1 MKVLVKRLIVSY
13 PGQVNFSL
21 CCPCSPLPTTCQW
34 FPAQKRTFIAKLIIL
49 INFPFVFGIKGN
61 VSLNA
66 VAVKSDDIYLGI
78 CRKHDLREAILR
90 LEVLA
95 SEGLLLEQ
103 DVVGLKVLTSASTE
117 EVEKTV
123 R

>member
-1 MKVLVKRLIVSY
+1 M
-13 PGQVNFSL
+13 
-21 CCPCSPLPTTCQW
+21 
-34 FPAQKRTFIAKLIIL
+34 
-49 INFPFVFGIKGN
+49 
-61 VSLNA
+61 NA

-95 SEGLLLEQ
+95 SEGLLLE
-103 DVVGLKVLTSASTE
+103 DVVGLTVLSSASTE